1 MRILLPIV
9 FLLFFHPISG
19 QNFFEIKGRVVDS
32 TSGNPLSFAQISLHH
47 TGIGTTS
54 NEDGNFHLDIP
65 AGNREDTLL
74 IYYLGYETRK
84 IPVKACL
91 VPSVEIS
98 LKTVI
103 LQLSEV
109 EVIGLT
115 PQEVIRRAVE
125 GIPANYGKNPLILT
139 AFIRS
144 QKSVNNKLAEYAEAI
159 IDDFKTGYYLYKPG
173 DS

>member
-19 QNFFEIKGRVVDS
+19 QNFIEIKGRVVDS

-144 QKSVNNKLAEYAEAI
+144 QKYR
-159 IDDFKTGYYLYKPG
+159 GWPM
-173 DS
+173 